1 MTTRTETI
9 ETVAA
14 ILFGRDK
21 QGKPEKGWVAKLARA
36 LDMTPTAVHKTLEKD
51 ESPVFDRK
59 LIALIE
65 RERTRMTND
74 VTTLSEILWSP
85 FNIDRPVL
93 PPIISLEQ
101 REAEAD
107 AERAKYGLV
116 DPPLYEDE
124 EIDSFHRAKGIYKEY
139 VRGYSYSICFDTYE
153 TQKIALSCAQGEGQ
167 KGQIQ
172 HAYWNVEKDTSKM
185 RQRMEERGLS
195 VAPLG
200 KRYIDG
206 PTIYRISQ
214 KGGNSN
220 A

>member
-1 MTTRTETI
+1 MDMTRTDTI
-9 ETVAA
+9 ETVAG

-21 QGKPEKGWVAKLARA
+21 AGKPEKGWVAKLARK

-74 VTTLSEILWSP
+74 VTMLSEILWSP
-85 FNIDRPVL
+85 FNIDLPTP
-93 PPIISLEQ
+93 PPIMPLAQ
-101 REAEAD
+101 REAEVD

-124 EIDSFHRAKGIYKEY
+124 GHQHQRAKGIRKEH
-139 VRGYSYSICFDTYE
+139 GGSYGFSICFDTRE
-153 TQKIALSCAQGEGQ
+153 TEKIALSCAQGEGQ
-167 KGQIQ
+167 KWQIQ
-172 HAYWNVEKDTSKM
+172 RASWDVENDTSKM
-185 RQRMEERGLS
+185 RERMEERGLS
-195 VAPLG
+195 VEPLG

-214 KGGNSN
+214 RGAQN
-220 A
+220 AE